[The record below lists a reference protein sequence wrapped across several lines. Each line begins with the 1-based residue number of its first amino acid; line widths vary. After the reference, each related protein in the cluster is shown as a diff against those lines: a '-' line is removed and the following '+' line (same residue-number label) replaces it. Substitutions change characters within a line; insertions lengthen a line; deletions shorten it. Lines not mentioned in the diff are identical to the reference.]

1 MLANFSNAIKK
12 KKEVTALRY
21 RASAS
26 IFSMLKYNRY
36 PKKKTN
42 QIFFF
47 VLFAPFGEIKKQPG
61 VIEVIP
67 VGESLRERE
76 LKMIIKCFTG
86 LCQG

>member
-1 MLANFSNAIKK
+1 M
-12 KKEVTALRY
+12 TALRY
-21 RASAS
+21 RASTS

-36 PKKKTN
+36 PKKNKSDLL
-42 QIFFF
+42 FF
-47 VLFAPFGEIKKQPG
+47 VLFAPFVEIKKQPG